1 MANLYS
7 ESQMTNL
14 KLTHRIFHMF
24 AYSTYYR
31 YDFQRKEIIVHLNVA
46 ADQYSTA
53 QYSPFLHVTRHVRH
67 TYSAT
72 SSLSS
77 VRAYLDCIKNDR
89 LKFNSWPG
97 KIWNLSSDLTLV
109 KKIALWLVFYT
120 CISLR
125 NHKIYEGGTIT
136 NTLQLT
142 SRCQKLVTVH

>member
-46 ADQYSTA
+46 ADQYSTG
-53 QYSPFLHVTRHVRH
+53 QHSPFLHVTRHVRH

-89 LKFNSWPG
+89 LKFKTHGQARLKLKFRPFTSKNDRS
-97 KIWNLSSDLTLV
+97 V
-109 KKIALWLVFYT
+109 
-120 CISLR
+120 R
-125 NHKIYEGGTIT
+125 NHKIYEGGTIYKYIT
-136 NTLQLT
+136 AYF
-142 SRCQKLVTVH
+142 